1 MSGTSCG
8 SGELGKGLPPS
19 CVSNAILYTST
30 LMLFDAKIVPSY
42 LNEDGGWNLKV
53 EGLNKPHL
61 EAKRKLNIC
70 YNNPGNTTGQ

>member
-19 CVSNAILYTST
+19 CVSN
-30 LMLFDAKIVPSY
+30 VPSY

-61 EAKRKLNIC
+61 EAKRKLNTC